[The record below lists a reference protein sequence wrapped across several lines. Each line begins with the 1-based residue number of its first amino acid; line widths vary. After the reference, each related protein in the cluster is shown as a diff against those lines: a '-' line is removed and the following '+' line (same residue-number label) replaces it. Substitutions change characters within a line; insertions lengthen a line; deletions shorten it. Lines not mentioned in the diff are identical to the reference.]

1 MLLQPPKRSA
11 PPPPRLSLRVLLRA
25 PLLLE
30 ITRSFR
36 KPWPLAL
43 LMQGLPVQDLMK
55 VPRAQ
60 RKKVQVRPRQPLPLR
75 VLA

>member
-1 MLLQPPKRSA
+1 MLLQPPKRSS
-11 PPPPRLSLRVLLRA
+11 PPPPHLSLRVLPRA
-25 PLLLE
+25 PLLLK

-36 KPWPLAL
+36 ELWPVAL

-60 RKKVQVRPRQPLPLR
+60 RRKVQVPPR
-75 VLA
+75 